1 MPEAY
6 AEFVASHP
14 FWAAVIVILMGL
26 SIVGAVAWVILR
38 ALRKPD
44 DKHRPG

>member
-6 AEFVASHP
+6 AEFAASNP
-14 FWAAVIVILMGL
+14 FWAILIVVFMGL

-38 ALRKPD
+38 ALKKPD
-44 DKHRPG
+44 DKHQHQ